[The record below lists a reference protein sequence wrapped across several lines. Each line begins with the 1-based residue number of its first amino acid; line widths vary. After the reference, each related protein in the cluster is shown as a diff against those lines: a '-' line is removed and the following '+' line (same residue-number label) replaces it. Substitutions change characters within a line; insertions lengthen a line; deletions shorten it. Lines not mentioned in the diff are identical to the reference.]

1 MKVTILREKEI
12 RECVGMNK
20 EAVDAVALGF
30 TRLVEGKVS
39 LPPIIGVDVEAIQGE
54 VDIKTAYIEGLDHF
68 AIKITSGFFGN
79 PRIGKS
85 L

>member
-1 MKVTILREKEI
+1 MGWEDFSTLTPGKLADLVATEDLRGRSMKVTILREKEI

-39 LPPIIGVDVEAIQGE
+39 LPPIMALIVTFVR
-54 VDIKTAYIEGLDHF
+54 TAC
-68 AIKITSGFFGN
+68 
-79 PRIGKS
+79 
-85 L
+85 